1 MPAEPEAG
9 TTVMRDFL
17 RAVAEKLHLLVA
29 VLAVWLVATSPWV
42 SMLGKM
48 PREPGFF
55 NVAHVYGGLAASLLA
70 LAYLFDC
77 VRDGA
82 WKLNFP
88 WASGEVRSVV
98 EDLRGIFRGRVP
110 AAESGG
116 LFGALSGLTLV
127 AFLATGI
134 TGAVWS
140 WTEGTTAALEWRAA
154 HLVSVRVFIVLGCL
168 HIVAVALHLLDFVR
182 D

>member
-1 MPAEPEAG
+1 
-9 TTVMRDFL
+9 MRDFL
-17 RAVAEKLHLLVA
+17 RALAEKLHLLVA

-55 NVAHVYGGLAASLLA
+55 TLAHVYVGLAALLLA

-82 WKLNFP
+82 WRLNFP
-88 WASGEVRSVV
+88 WASGELRCVV
-98 EDLRGIFRGRVP
+98 EDLRGILRGRVP

-127 AFLATGI
+127 AFLAAAI
-134 TGAVWS
+134 TGAAWS
-140 WTEGTTAALEWRAA
+140 WSEGTPAALDWRGA
-154 HLVSVRVFIVLGCL
+154 HLVAVRAFIALAIL